1 MQKVIFL
8 DRDGVVNKEIG
19 YLHKIKDFKFIDGVI
34 DALIR
39 IQNKG
44 FKIIIITNQSGIG
57 RGLYTI
63 EDFHELNN
71 WMINYLKSKK
81 INILEVFFCPHLPED
96 NCKCRKPK
104 PGLYKDAIR
113 KFNINVNSSYSV
125 GDKETDIIAAK
136 SAGIKTTILVRSGHK
151 IDENNS
157 KADHIFNSL
166 IDVSKIFI

>member
-104 PGLYKDAIR
+104 PGLFKDAIR
-113 KFNINVNSSYSV
+113 KFNINVNSSYSI

>member
-104 PGLYKDAIR
+104 PGLFKDAIR
-113 KFNINVNSSYSV
+113 KFNINVNSSYSI

-166 IDVSKIFI
+166 SDVSKIFI

>member
-104 PGLYKDAIR
+104 PGLYKDAIT
-113 KFNINVNSSYSV
+113 KFNINVNSSYSI

-166 IDVSKIFI
+166 SDVSKIFI